1 MSLLA
6 LSLPPARECPLLAR
20 ALLLLLALARWNP
33 LPVPCWLLLLA
44 LLPVRG

>member
-6 LSLPPARECPLLAR
+6 LSLPPARECPLLA
-20 ALLLLLALARWNP
+20 LLRLLLALARWNP

-44 LLPVRG
+44 LLSVRG